1 MNEENRRYTC
11 VLCGSAQL
19 EELHTTKTEV
29 FVTGDRKKF
38 ESRGMIIKRVICK
51 DCGTVQFLQNKSY
64 KDAVNEVYQN
74 YEVMHDKVWSP
85 DSKEHKPRL
94 QVIYKKISEKL
105 HLPETGNM
113 IDIGCGGGESLFWFH
128 QMYPKWNLYGLD
140 IGEQFRQAVTTQEGV
155 KDFFSSLEELSNSN
169 IRFNFITINNVL
181 SLAGNAARILESVKE
196 CLDDEGIF
204 FVKDADYEVHPW
216 LLYEI
221 ECASF
226 YTRKQMGNV
235 LQGFG
240 FDILN
245 INLELEQKEIGLFC
259 KKGNVS
265 WKKKRNIYELN
276 KNIYNTSIEYLDRVI
291 DAIGEYTEKNAH
303 IGIFGTSIAAIWVSQ
318 IIVEGGYAITDK
330 EIFYIEED
338 EDYLHKK
345 VGVNG
350 YPIYPLGEYMKPAV
364 VFLPFPRY
372 IAESIKKR
380 CEKDYHNLHF
390 IVFE

>member
-1 MNEENRRYTC
+1 MNEENRKYTC
-11 VLCGSAQL
+11 VLCGSEQL

-38 ESRGMIIKRVICK
+38 ESRGMIIKRVICQ
-51 DCGTVQFLQNKSY
+51 DCGTVQFLQNEEY
-64 KDAVNEVYQN
+64 QNAVDEVYRD
-74 YEVMHDKVWSP
+74 YEVMHDKIWSS

-94 QVIYKKISEKL
+94 QIIYQRISEKI

-140 IGEQFRQAVTTQEGV
+140 IGEQFSEDVTAQDGV
-155 KDFFSSLEELSNSN
+155 KGFFTSLDEVKASN
-169 IRFNFITINNVL
+169 ITFNFVTMNNVL
-181 SLAGNAARILESVKE
+181 SLASNAAQILETVNE
-196 CLDDEGIF
+196 CLADDGIF
-204 FVKDADYEVHPW
+204 FVKDADCEVHPW

-221 ECASF
+221 ECAAF
-226 YTRKQMGNV
+226 YTKKQMENV

-245 INLELEQKEIGLFC
+245 INLELEQKEIGFFC
-259 KKGNVS
+259 RKGSSLWEKGARTYEINKK
-265 WKKKRNIYELN
+265 IYD
-276 KNIYNTSIEYLDRVI
+276 KSIEYLDRVI
-291 DAIGEYTEKNAH
+291 DIISQYMEKNVC

-318 IIVEGGYAITDK
+318 IIVEGGAILDNK
-330 EIFYIEED
+330 IFYIEED
-338 EDYLHKK
+338 EDYLDKK

-350 YPIYPLGEYMKPAV
+350 YPIYRLDECTKPAV

-372 IAESIKKR
+372 IAENVKKR
-380 CEKDYHNLHF
+380 CEKDYPNLHF